1 MKKGRRGAGRLR
13 GTCHAQGTGGGEVT
27 QRPWD
32 QNEGWRDGG
41 LSTVGAQRPW
51 AGVQSVGWEQ
61 VYRLGPPDDPERK
74 IPPAIGIS
82 HLPLGSKPLG
92 CPAAVAFHEWVS
104 LGV

>member
-1 MKKGRRGAGRLR
+1 M
-13 GTCHAQGTGGGEVT
+13 
-27 QRPWD
+27 
-32 QNEGWRDGG
+32 
-41 LSTVGAQRPW
+41 GAQRPW

-104 LGV
+104 LGCEKQTQPLGGEVPCAQEGSEQPWDGEVQNKEAV